1 MIRLTKSQFIFAQT
15 FLCPTA
21 VEAKNKQSTNFLNAL
36 TPIPVDRK
44 AYKSKKCAYDQQ
56 NFFIPN
62 VGQVKLY
69 AYSTGSSFT
78 INVTDTPKDPKNCKM
93 LSVCYGC
100 RMNTPFYFRFKA
112 DPKTT
117 CIITPIVH
125 FYPNR
130 TVGIIYSCYLTSS
143 SDQLVACMREL
154 FQAFTRPLEHG
165 VFSASAKFSHIHHF
179 QDLTDLIQ
187 ANITKVDASFDFSN
201 TYVERYTTVQILD
214 GEINRIMTQEEF
226 KMLVCAIFNEK
237 RVREDQFEFDVRQAW
252 LGGEWW
258 DYSYA
263 AHHRFLSVENID
275 EELEEFDIK
284 YQRKEGW
291 KQFARV
297 EYAATDRLLL
307 QYLLN
312 KAREIKSTI
321 LQEEKHLTAS
331 EFKLNLYDENYEQLC
346 SQYLTAMSHLDAY
359 TRRIVYQYYG
369 SKENRNA
376 MLEDTKNEVSE
387 ALEMIRNRKSIYS
400 KILDRFSF
408 LKGLV

>member
-44 AYKSKKCAYDQQ
+44 AYKSKKCAFDQR

-100 RMNTPFYFRFKA
+100 RMNTPFFFRFKA

-165 VFSASAKFSHIHHF
+165 VFSSSAKFSHIHHF

-201 TYVERYTTVQILD
+201 TYVERYTTDQILD

-237 RVREDQFEFDVRQAW
+237 RVREDQFEFDIRQAW

-275 EELEEFDIK
+275 EELEEFNIK
-284 YQRKEGW
+284 YQRKEG
-291 KQFARV
+291 
-297 EYAATDRLLL
+297 
-307 QYLLN
+307 
-312 KAREIKSTI
+312 
-321 LQEEKHLTAS
+321 
-331 EFKLNLYDENYEQLC
+331 
-346 SQYLTAMSHLDAY
+346 
-359 TRRIVYQYYG
+359 
-369 SKENRNA
+369 
-376 MLEDTKNEVSE
+376 
-387 ALEMIRNRKSIYS
+387 
-400 KILDRFSF
+400 
-408 LKGLV
+408 